1 MLIDFEINPEEYKTI
16 INEEENH
23 RKLKEN
29 IRMIKGSDEL
39 NEK

>member
-1 MLIDFEINPEEYKTI
+1 MFEIGPEEYKTI

-23 RKLKEN
+23 RKVKEN
-29 IRMIKGSDEL
+29 IRMIKGRDEL